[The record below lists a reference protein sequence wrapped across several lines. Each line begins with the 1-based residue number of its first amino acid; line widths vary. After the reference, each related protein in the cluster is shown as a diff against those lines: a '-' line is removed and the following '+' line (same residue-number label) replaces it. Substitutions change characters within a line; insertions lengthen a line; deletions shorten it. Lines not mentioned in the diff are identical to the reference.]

1 MGHLKWNGPRFGQT
15 LGHRDKPGG
24 KEYYL
29 FSICVR
35 NKWKRG
41 VFLVVIPFSSGPIVL
56 VLSTFLSSSPLV
68 SPMIIFNR
76 VYKNS
81 AFRIVSSLYNTI
93 DKQDQIVA
101 SAFLS
106 MW

>member
-1 MGHLKWNGPRFGQT
+1 MGRALVRPSDTVTN
-15 LGHRDKPGG
+15 PGG
-24 KEYYL
+24 KSTTYL
-29 FSICVR
+29 VYVFEISG
-35 NKWKRG
+35 KG
-41 VFLVVIPFSSGPIVL
+41 GFFLVVIPFSSGPIVL